1 MSQVSTKPASG
12 FRDFLP
18 AEMRKRE
25 VVFGTIRA
33 VYDSFGFDVLD
44 TPTLER
50 LETLLGKYGDEGNQ
64 LIFKVLQRGE
74 KLQEAIE
81 AGRLAETELADMG
94 LRYDLTVPL
103 ARVFAEY
110 NHLLPR
116 IFKRYQIAPVW
127 RADRPARG
135 RFREFYQCD
144 VDVVGSSSMLVE
156 AEVCAA
162 VSTVLDKLGFADA
175 RIHIN
180 HRQLLRAV
188 IKYAGIEAAQE
199 GATLV
204 AIDKLDKIGIDGVTK
219 ELIGRGIAAES
230 IERLLPLLSIEAPRL
245 EDGSG
250 WDNMA
255 VIAKIT
261 EAVGELEE
269 GKVALAELGQVLAFS
284 VGSPAAPRL
293 RVDPFL
299 ARGLSYY
306 TGPIFEIRSDD
317 FNGSLGGGGRYDG
330 LIGMFGK
337 TSVPACGF
345 SLGVERLIVLMEER
359 GLFGA
364 ASGAPDVLVTQWSE
378 AVAPHTLALAM
389 SLRAAGLRVELYP
402 DYADKYKKQ
411 FKFADD
417 RKINVVVTI
426 GDAEVAAGTVAIKEM
441 TSGKQVTIPAAEA
454 AGLIARIKAEG
465 AAAMG

>member
-1 MSQVSTKPASG
+1 MSQISTKPASG

-18 AEMRKRE
+18 GEMKKRS
-25 VVFGTIRA
+25 VVFDTIRG
-33 VYDSFGFDVLD
+33 VYDSFGFDALD

-74 KLQEAIE
+74 KFQEAVD
-81 AGRLAETELADMG
+81 AGRLGETELADMG

-110 NHLLPR
+110 NHLLPK

-162 VSTVLDKLGFADA
+162 VSTVLDKLGFEDA

-180 HRQLLRAV
+180 HRQLLRAL
-188 IKYAGIEAAQE
+188 IRHAGIDVAQE
-199 GATLV
+199 AATLV
-204 AIDKLDKIGIDGVTK
+204 AIDKMDKIGVAGVTK
-219 ELIGRGIAAES
+219 ELAGRGIAEEA
-230 IERLLPLLSIEAPRL
+230 IGLLLPLLSIEAPRKA
-245 EDGSG
+245 DGSG
-250 WDNMA
+250 WDNDA
-255 VIAKIT
+255 VMSRLG

-269 GKVALAELGQVLAFS
+269 GQVALRELGQVLAMAAM
-284 VGSPAAPRL
+284 GPAAPRL

-359 GLFGA
+359 KLFGEVT
-364 ASGAPDVLVTQWSE
+364 GAPDVLVTQWSE
-378 AVAPHTLALAM
+378 AIAPHTLALAM
-389 SLRAAGLRVELYP
+389 ELRSAGLRVELYP
-402 DYADKYKKQ
+402 DYTDKYKKQ

-417 RKINVVVTI
+417 RKIPLVVTL
-426 GDAEVAAGTVAIKEM
+426 GEEELAAGEVSIKDM
-441 TSGKQVTIPAAEA
+441 KSGQQIKAARGEA
-454 AGLIARIKAEG
+454 AAAIRGLQQG
-465 AAAMG
+465 